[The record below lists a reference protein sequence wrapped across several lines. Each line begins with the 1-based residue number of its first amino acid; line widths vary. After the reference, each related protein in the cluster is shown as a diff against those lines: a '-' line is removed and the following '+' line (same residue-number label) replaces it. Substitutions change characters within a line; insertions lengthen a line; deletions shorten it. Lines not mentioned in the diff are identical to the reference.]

1 MKERV
6 SIVTL
11 SLALPSS
18 PKKKK
23 KKNVKGEK
31 KCHKEIP
38 PEVIKK
44 KKKTPKK
51 RERTHAEQQ
60 GRTINDLLFAVL
72 HPIVFDTDMQRC
84 VRSTA

>member
-23 KKNVKGEK
+23 KKKVKGEK
-31 KCHKEIP
+31 KCNKEI
-38 PEVIKK
+38 IKK
-44 KKKTPKK
+44 QKDPKKK
-51 RERTHAEQQ
+51 RECTHAEQQ

-72 HPIVFDTDMQRC
+72 HPIVFNANMQRC
-84 VRSTA
+84 VHSAA